1 METKTN
7 TVGFKGKVVDES
19 GEALEGAHVRI
30 LDYPSFNGM
39 PYGVLTD
46 AKGDFSISDFN
57 INNYSK
63 VAISYVGK
71 EQITDIVL
79 NLNYKTIVMKDAFTN
94 LPGYTGTYKKK
105 PCWLC
110 ISVLT
115 ALFGY
120 SVYSK

>member
-1 METKTN
+1 METKTSFVSFN
-7 TVGFKGKVVDES
+7 GKIVEES
-19 GEALEGAHVRI
+19 GEPLEGAHI
-30 LDYPSFNGM
+30 SFLDYPSFNGV
-39 PYGVLTD
+39 PYGILTD
-46 AKGDFSISDFN
+46 AKGDFRISDFN
-57 INNYSK
+57 IHNYSK

-71 EQITDIVL
+71 EQIEDIVL
-79 NLNYKTIVMKDAFTN
+79 NLNNKTIVMKDAFNN

-110 ISVLT
+110 IAILT